1 MKTKQTANVFTLNST
16 TVVAKATFLPLQD
29 YTPFARAIVAKFTTE
44 TNVDLDKLSE
54 EINGYSQGKL
64 TPKGRKVMVKY
75 LFGAFNKQYPGLVD
89 ALQSMRSPQATSSAK
104 SYDEY

>member
-1 MKTKQTANVFTLNST
+1 MNNTFTLNQT
-16 TVVAKATFLPLQD
+16 TAVAKATFLPLQD
-29 YTPFARAIVAKFTTE
+29 YTPFAKAIVAKFTKDS
-44 TNVDLDKLSE
+44 NVDLDKLSE

-64 TPKGRKVMVKY
+64 TPRGRRVMVRY

-89 ALQSMRSPQATSSAK
+89 ALQAIRDPQTTSSTK

>member
-1 MKTKQTANVFTLNST
+1 MNNTFTLNQT

-29 YTPFARAIVAKFTTE
+29 YTPFAKAIVAKFTKDS
-44 TNVDLDKLSE
+44 NVDLDKLSE

-64 TPKGRKVMVKY
+64 TPRGRRVMVRY

-89 ALQSMRSPQATSSAK
+89 ALQAIRDPQTTSSTK

>member
-1 MKTKQTANVFTLNST
+1 MNNTFTLNPT
-16 TVVAKATFLPLQD
+16 AVVAKATFLPLQD
-29 YTPFARAIVAKFTTE
+29 YTPFAKAIVAKFTKDS
-44 TNVDLDKLSE
+44 NVDLDKLSE

-64 TPKGRKVMVKY
+64 TPRGRRVMVRY

-89 ALQSMRSPQATSSAK
+89 ALQAIRDPQTTSSTK

>member
-1 MKTKQTANVFTLNST
+1 MNNTFTLNQT

-29 YTPFARAIVAKFTTE
+29 YTPFAKAIVAKFTKDA
-44 TNVDLDKLSE
+44 NVDLDKLSE

-64 TPKGRKVMVKY
+64 TPRGRRVMVRY

-89 ALQSMRSPQATSSAK
+89 ALQAIRDPQTISSTK